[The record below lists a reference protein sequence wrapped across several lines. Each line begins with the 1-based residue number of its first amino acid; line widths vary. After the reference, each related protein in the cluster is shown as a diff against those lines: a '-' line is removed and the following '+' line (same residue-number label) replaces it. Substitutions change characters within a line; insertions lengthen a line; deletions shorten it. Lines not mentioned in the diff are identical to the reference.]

1 MKKFPVFLDIST
13 INTADGEAL
22 NRIVEGK
29 YRDTYKNIDANAI
42 MQKAPEERICL
53 IDNFEEI
60 KLTDK
65 SAKKVL
71 QYFTGK
77 FGYIIITRNHTL
89 DILNPLNYVEMN
101 D

>member
-71 QYFTGK
+71 HVHHLKPTIY
-77 FGYIIITRNHTL
+77 
-89 DILNPLNYVEMN
+89 
-101 D
+101 